1 MLISSFYASCRRL
14 IAVSLMS
21 GAALTNFASA
31 DECSLKVGVV
41 PQFEQRR
48 LLATW
53 DPILSK
59 LQDQTACSYQLV
71 GSKSISEFEEKF
83 LAGEFDLAYLNPYH
97 SIMAHAAQ
105 GYVPLAR
112 SGEKKLLGI
121 LVVRK
126 DSPVTDVKELDG
138 QEIAFPS
145 PNALGASLLMRAEL
159 ALKHGIN
166 IKPRY
171 VKTHSSVYLHV
182 VKKLTEAGGGV
193 GRTLKEQKDTIKD
206 KLRVLYKTTPVN
218 AHPLV
223 IHPRVPNEKQLEIQ
237 SAFLA
242 LNEQNPEMLAL
253 IPMKSPIKATL
264 EDYADLKAMELESF
278 VGK

>member
-1 MLISSFYASCRRL
+1 MKYLLASLFLLTSF
-14 IAVSLMS
+14 
-21 GAALTNFASA
+21 SA
-31 DECSLKVGVV
+31 NAEECNLKVGVV

-53 DPILSK
+53 SPILGELTEK
-59 LQDQTACSYQLV
+59 TGCKYDLV
-71 GSKSISEFEEKF
+71 GSKSIAEFEEKF
-83 LAGEFDLAYLNPYH
+83 LAGEYDIAYMNPYH
-97 SIMAHAAQ
+97 SVMAHDAQ
-105 GYVPLAR
+105 GYLPIAR

-121 LVVRK
+121 LVVRE
-126 DSPVTDVKELDG
+126 DSPIKDVKELDG
-138 QEIAFPS
+138 KEIAFPS

-159 ALKHGIN
+159 ATKHGLN

-193 GRTLKEQKDTIKD
+193 GRTLNGQKDMIKD
-206 KLRVLYKTTPVN
+206 RLRVLYKTAKVN

-223 IHPRVPNEKQLEIQ
+223 IHPRVDEAMNAKIQ
-237 SAFLA
+237 EAFLA
-242 LNEQNPEMLAL
+242 VGKEHPEMVNK
-253 IPMKSPIKATL
+253 IPMKSPIATNL
-264 EDYADLKAMELESF
+264 DDYADLKAMGLEDF